1 MTLGGSPGGEWGL
14 NLGIEVRS
22 ILLSIV
28 STVPK
33 KDLFGLCIGSRF
45 SLRACALLLGTGLG
59 FRFWDTFLLGTLGTL
74 GFVFCV
80 SGLDSGLD
88 AGLGSAFLGT
98 GLPLG
103 LSFCVFACFIG
114 ATLLLVG
121 IGLGLTEGPLKGA
134 LVAI

>member
-33 KDLFGLCIGSRF
+33 KDLFGLCRLGSRF
-45 SLRACALLLGTGLG
+45 SLRAWALLLGTGLG

-80 SGLDSGLD
+80 SGLGS
-88 AGLGSAFLGT
+88 GLGSGFLGT

-121 IGLGLTEGPLKGA
+121 IGLGLTEGPLKGG
-134 LVAI
+134 LVVI

>member
-1 MTLGGSPGGEWGL
+1 MSGLTLGGSPSGEWGL
-14 NLGIEVRS
+14 NPGIEVRS

-33 KDLFGLCIGSRF
+33 KDLLGLCRLGSRF
-45 SLRACALLLGTGLG
+45 SLRAWALLLGTGLG
-59 FRFWDTFLLGTLGTL
+59 FRFCVTFLLGTLGIL

-80 SGLDSGLD
+80 SGLDSG
-88 AGLGSAFLGT
+88 SAFLGT
-98 GLPLG
+98 GFPLG

-134 LVAI
+134 LVVI